1 MSRMTSEYPEHV
13 YSSGSEE
20 RRRPRMERDRS
31 GGMSTGWLIAGLAVL
46 GLGIWAAYRFGPDF
60 ARYRKMERM

>member
-1 MSRMTSEYPEHV
+1 MSRMTSEYPERV
-13 YSSGSEE
+13 YSSASEE
-20 RRRPRMERDRS
+20 RRRSLMERDRS

-46 GLGIWAAYRFGPDF
+46 GLGIWAAYHFGPDL

>member
-1 MSRMTSEYPEHV
+1 
-13 YSSGSEE
+13 
-20 RRRPRMERDRS
+20 
-31 GGMSTGWLIAGLAVL
+31 MSTGWLIAGLAVL